1 MIRFDFFWGIF
12 RYITILYY
20 LNDVEQGGETAFP
33 MADNVTLD
41 MDVSTQTLF
50 VFQSKMGVA
59 VFRVIIID
67 FSRIYQVFE

>member
-1 MIRFDFFWGIF
+1 
-12 RYITILYY
+12 
-20 LNDVEQGGETAFP
+20 